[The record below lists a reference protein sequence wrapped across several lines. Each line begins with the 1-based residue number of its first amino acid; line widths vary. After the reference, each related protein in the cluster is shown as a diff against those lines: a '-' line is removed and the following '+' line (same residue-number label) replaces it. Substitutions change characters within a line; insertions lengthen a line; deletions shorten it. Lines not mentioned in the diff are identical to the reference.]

1 MLHKAVY
8 VSKLLNMTRASK
20 AYYKLILAL
29 AVIGGV
35 LLAVVFV
42 GIIVDVTIR
51 SVGFNSLQ
59 WYSAVAEYSLFFCTM
74 FAAPYL
80 VRHKGHVVVESLRLA
95 MSPTL
100 RNVMAKVV
108 YATCIFL
115 SLLFVYYGLLEVIDA
130 VKTGEEDLRSID
142 MPKWLLM
149 VPFPIGFSLVAIEFL
164 RYLLGFDTYYSDK
177 VGSGESI

>member
-1 MLHKAVY
+1 MI
-8 VSKLLNMTRASK
+8 SKI
-20 AYYKLILAL
+20 YYNLILGL
-29 AVIGGV
+29 AVIGGI

-42 GIIVDVTIR
+42 GIILDVTIR
-51 SVGFNSLQ
+51 SMGFNSLQ
-59 WYSAVAEYSLFFCTM
+59 WYSAIAEYSLFFCTM

-80 VRHKGHVVVESLRLA
+80 VRHKGHVVVESLRMA
-95 MSPTL
+95 MPPVIRVVL
-100 RNVMAKVV
+100 GKVV
-108 YATCIFL
+108 YTVCIFL

-130 VKTGEEDLRSID
+130 VETGEEDLRSID

-177 VGSGESI
+177 IGSGESV

>member
-1 MLHKAVY
+1 
-8 VSKLLNMTRASK
+8 MTLISK
-20 AYYKLILAL
+20 AYYKLILSL

-42 GIIVDVTIR
+42 GIILDVTIR
-51 SVGFNSLQ
+51 SIGFYSLQ

-74 FAAPYL
+74 FAAPFL

-95 MSPTL
+95 MP
-100 RNVMAKVV
+100 VMVKAVVAKVV
-108 YATCIFL
+108 YAVCIIL

-130 VKTGEEDLRSID
+130 IKTGEEDLRSID

-149 VPFPIGFSLVAIEFL
+149 IPFPIGFSLIAIEFL
-164 RYLLGFDTYYSDK
+164 RYFLGFDTYYTDK
-177 VGSGESI
+177 VVSVYSN

>member
-1 MLHKAVY
+1 
-8 VSKLLNMTRASK
+8 
-20 AYYKLILAL
+20 
-29 AVIGGV
+29 
-35 LLAVVFV
+35 
-42 GIIVDVTIR
+42 
-51 SVGFNSLQ
+51 
-59 WYSAVAEYSLFFCTM
+59 M

-80 VRHKGHVVVESLRLA
+80 VRHKGHVVVESLRLVL
-95 MSPTL
+95 PPIL
-100 RNVMAKVV
+100 RNVLAKVV
-108 YATCIFL
+108 YAVCILL

-130 VKTGEEDLRSID
+130 IKTGEEDLRSID

>member
-1 MLHKAVY
+1 
-8 VSKLLNMTRASK
+8 MTLISK
-20 AYYKLILAL
+20 AYYKLILSL

-42 GIIVDVTIR
+42 GIILDVTIR
-51 SVGFNSLQ
+51 SIGFNSLQ

-95 MSPTL
+95 MPGM
-100 RNVMAKVV
+100 VKAVVAKVV
-108 YATCIFL
+108 YAVCIIL

-130 VKTGEEDLRSID
+130 IETGEEDLRSID

-149 VPFPIGFSLVAIEFL
+149 IPFPIGFSLIAIEFL
-164 RYLLGFDTYYSDK
+164 RYFLGFDTYYTDK

>member
-1 MLHKAVY
+1 
-8 VSKLLNMTRASK
+8 MTLISK
-20 AYYKLILAL
+20 AYYKLILSL

-42 GIIVDVTIR
+42 GIILDVTSR
-51 SVGFNSLQ
+51 SIGFNSLQ

-95 MSPTL
+95 MPGM
-100 RNVMAKVV
+100 VKAVVAKVV
-108 YATCIFL
+108 YAVCIIL

-130 VKTGEEDLRSID
+130 IETGEEDLRSID

-149 VPFPIGFSLVAIEFL
+149 IPFPIGFSLIAIEFL
-164 RYLLGFDTYYSDK
+164 RYFLGFDTYYTDK